1 MTTTE
6 KAVAIIAATNRKKLL
21 QILGFKAHYTLRQ
34 RIEKNNWR
42 FGEIALIDD
51 WYAKV
56 EQLEQLSNIL
66 GIDERGN

>member
-1 MTTTE
+1 
-6 KAVAIIAATNRKKLL
+6 
-21 QILGFKAHYTLRQ
+21 LGFKAHYTLRQ